1 MEPNYLQTIPFF
13 QHYDDEIEQ
22 NRNTDS
28 ALLGAYRPDGRHHAV
43 EGLMGLERRE
53 SSRPRLTKK
62 RTHTRDLALCPASF
76 SIAFPLKK
84 ELKQLRKDAGVKL

>member
-62 RTHTRDLALCPASF
+62 RTHTRGLVLCPASF
-76 SIAFPLKK
+76 SIAFPLNK
-84 ELKQLRKDAGVKL
+84 ELKELREDGGLKL

>member
-43 EGLMGLERRE
+43 EGLRGLERRE

-62 RTHTRDLALCPASF
+62 RTHTRDLALLLSLFFYSVPV
-76 SIAFPLKK
+76 
-84 ELKQLRKDAGVKL
+84 E